1 MHVMIIIPRY
11 DKIKYIINVL
21 LPASI
26 LMSIVPSW
34 LISYIRM
41 LVVRVKLSVC
51 VCVCVASP
59 VHTAKMEVLR
69 YLALLK
75 LKINLTCLVF
85 VIFIYY
91 LSMFDE

>member
-34 LISYIRM
+34 LISYIGM
-41 LVVRVKLSVC
+41 LVVRVKSSVC

-59 VHTAKMEVLR
+59 VHTAQVFQ

-75 LKINLTCLVF
+75 LKILLK
-85 VIFIYY
+85 
-91 LSMFDE
+91 LL